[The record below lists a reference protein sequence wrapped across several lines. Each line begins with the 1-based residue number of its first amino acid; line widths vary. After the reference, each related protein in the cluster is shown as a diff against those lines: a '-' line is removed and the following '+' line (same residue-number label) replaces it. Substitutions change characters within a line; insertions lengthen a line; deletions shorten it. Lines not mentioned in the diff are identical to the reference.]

1 MLSKSQIRFITSLQ
15 QKKFRKAHG
24 VFVVEGAKSVQE
36 FIQSD
41 YEVTQVFF
49 TLDTLAKMGK
59 IPQTIKFNEVTVDE
73 LKKISS
79 LKTPQGVLALVKVPE
94 DYDFVKEDFMSKFT
108 LVLDDVQ
115 DPGNMGTIIR
125 TADWFGFQHLICSV
139 GSVDVFNPKTIQA
152 TMGSLSRVKIHY
164 MDLQKLFST
173 IDIPVFGALLDGKP
187 IYSCD
192 FGSEGFIVLGN
203 EGKGIS
209 DEVIGYI
216 DHPVTIPRVG
226 QTESLNVAISA
237 ALFCAEIVRPK

>member
-1 MLSKSQIRFITSLQ
+1 
-15 QKKFRKAHG
+15 
-24 VFVVEGAKSVQE
+24 
-36 FIQSD
+36 
-41 YEVTQVFF
+41 
-49 TLDTLAKMGK
+49 
-59 IPQTIKFNEVTVDE
+59 
-73 LKKISS
+73 
-79 LKTPQGVLALVKVPE
+79 
-94 DYDFVKEDFMSKFT
+94 
-108 LVLDDVQ
+108 VLDDVQ

-173 IDIPVFGALLDGKP
+173 IDIPVFGALLDGKS

-192 FGSEGFIVLGN
+192 FGGEGFIVLGN

-209 DEVIGYI
+209 EEVIGYI
-216 DHPVTIPRVG
+216 DRPVTIPRVG

-237 ALFCAEIVRPK
+237 ALFCAE